1 MCESFQIF
9 YPFRYWEY
17 ILRASFQFRN
27 LERQRLR
34 AARELSPRAFLKFI
48 AYRMYVSTTTIR
60 GFVIVSECLFLFMFQ
75 VAAENAFMNPMM
87 DPRFAAM
94 WGMPGTLDDPQW
106 QQFYQR
112 MQQEQH
118 KQLLEQSKQEFL
130 MGKQGAPFPLAS
142 YPFFFGD
149 KRLEQKRKVTGNVY
163 FLYYIAYI
171 CWFGLSEVGSAVCTL
186 SG

>member
-1 MCESFQIF
+1 M
-9 YPFRYWEY
+9 
-17 ILRASFQFRN
+17 
-27 LERQRLR
+27 R

-149 KRLEQKRKVTGNVY
+149 KRLEQKRKVTVNVY

>member
-1 MCESFQIF
+1 MHFSI
-9 YPFRYWEY
+9 
-17 ILRASFQFRN
+17 S
-27 LERQRLR
+27 
-34 AARELSPRAFLKFI
+34 ELI
-48 AYRMYVSTTTIR
+48 ACISVSTTTIR
-60 GFVIVSECLFLFMFQ
+60 GFVSVSDSLFLFMFQ

-94 WGMPGTLDDPQW
+94 WGMPGALDDPQW
-106 QQFYQR
+106 QQFHQR

-149 KRLEQKRKVTGNVY
+149 KRVEQKRKVTVNVY
-163 FLYYIAYI
+163 FFIISPTYVGLVSQKWVVLYAR
-171 CWFGLSEVGSAVCTL
+171 CLASSEMKRFARHFSRAEGV
-186 SG
+186 